1 MPKDGGIGA
10 STTRREDVRFLTG
23 TGTYTA
29 DINTYGQV
37 SAIFV
42 RSNVANGIIKSI
54 DTSAAEA
61 MPGVLAVFTGADFA
75 DVGGNPAGWLI
86 NSRNGEPMKEPK
98 RPVLAHGK
106 VRHVG
111 DAYAAVIAETE
122 QQARDAAE
130 EIIADIEELPA
141 VVDMAAAL
149 AGDNFVHDE
158 IGTNQCFD
166 WGWIEDNRAATDA
179 AIKAAPHVTTLELV
193 NNRLVPNA
201 MEPRASIGTY
211 NRAGDSYV
219 LQTTSQNPH
228 LTRLLISAFV
238 LGIPENK
245 LTVIAPDVGGGFG
258 SKIYH

>member
-1 MPKDGGIGA
+1 MPKDTGIGA
-10 STTRREDVRFLTG
+10 SDKRREDIRFLTG
-23 TGTYTA
+23 AGHYTD
-29 DINTYGQV
+29 DIKHYGATT
-37 SAIFV
+37 AIFC
-42 RSNVANGIIKSI
+42 RSTVANGIIKSI
-54 DTSAAEA
+54 DISAAEN

-86 NSRNGEPMKEPK
+86 NSRDGTPMKEPK

-122 QQARDAAE
+122 LQARNAAE
-130 EIIADIEELPA
+130 AIVAEIEELPA
-141 VVDMAAAL
+141 IVDMAAAL
-149 AGDNFVHDE
+149 AGDAFVHDE

-201 MEPRASIGTY
+201 MEPRCSIGNY
-211 NRAGDSYV
+211 DAGNDSYV

-238 LGIPENK
+238 MGIPENK

-258 SKIYH
+258 S